1 MPKYILSWEES
12 HWYNLVVEA
21 PSEFAALARFEN
33 NEFYYE
39 DVQKVGDEVIEGT
52 VSVEAI

>member
-1 MPKYILSWEES
+1 MPKYLLSWEES

-21 PSEFAALARFEN
+21 DSEFAALAKFHN
-33 NEFYYE
+33 NEFDYE